1 MSLQTRLTS
10 LSEILGTDVK
20 ALRARATAL
29 ETNVGTVANLSTTDK
44 TNLVNATN
52 ELNSNIGNL
61 PSLTTTAKSN
71 VVVALNELKT
81 NISQLEQ
88 GTSTLIDDAAPT
100 SATNKTWSA
109 NKINTTVDNAVAAI
123 VSGAPA
129 ALDTLKE
136 LADALGSDASLS
148 TTITTALGLRVRV
161 DEAQTF
167 DATQMATG
175 RTNIGAAAES
185 VVSQLVTDLGNLD
198 HNFVVDYE
206 TVRDA
211 P

>member
-10 LSEILGTDVK
+10 LAEILGTDIK
-20 ALRARATAL
+20 ALRARTTVL
-29 ETNVGTVANLSTTDK
+29 ETDVGNKATLTTADK
-44 TNLVNATN
+44 TSLVGATN
-52 ELNSNIGNL
+52 ELHSNIGSL
-61 PSLTTTAKSN
+61 SSLTTTSTSN
-71 VVVALNELKT
+71 LVAAINELKT
-81 NISQLEQ
+81 NVGQLEQ
-88 GTSTLIDDAAPT
+88 GTSTLIDDSALS
-100 SATNKTWSA
+100 SATDKTWSA
-109 NKINTTVDNAVAAI
+109 NKITTTVDNAVAAI
-123 VSGAPA
+123 VGGAPA

-161 DEAQTF
+161 DEAQSF
-167 DATQMATG
+167 DTTQMATG

-198 HNFVVDYE
+198 HDYVTDYT

-211 P
+211 A

>member
-29 ETNVGTVANLSTTDK
+29 ETSVGTVANLSTTNK
-44 TNLVNATN
+44 TSLVNATN
-52 ELNSNIGNL
+52 ELNTKIGNL
-61 PSLTTTAKSN
+61 PSLTTTATSN
-71 VVVALNELKT
+71 VVAAINELKT
-81 NISQLEQ
+81 NIGQLEQ
-88 GTSTLIDDAAPT
+88 GTSTLVDDAAPI
-100 SATNKTWSA
+100 SATDKTWSA
-109 NKINTTVDNAVAAI
+109 NKINTTIDNAVTAL
-123 VSGAPA
+123 VGGAPA

-136 LADALGSDASLS
+136 LADALGSDALS

-161 DEAQTF
+161 DEAQSF
-167 DATQMATG
+167 DTTQMTTG

-185 VVSQLVTDLGNLD
+185 VVSQLVTNLGDLD
-198 HNFVVDYE
+198 HNFVADYE
-206 TVRDA
+206 AVRDA

>member
-20 ALRARATAL
+20 ALRVRATAL
-29 ETNVGTVANLSTTDK
+29 ETNVGTVANLSTTNK
-44 TNLVNATN
+44 SSLVNATN
-52 ELNSNIGNL
+52 ELNTKIGNL
-61 PSLTTTAKSN
+61 PSLTTTATSN
-71 VVVALNELKT
+71 VVAAINELKT
-81 NISQLEQ
+81 NIGQLEQ

-109 NKINTTVDNAVAAI
+109 NKINTTVDNAVTAL
-123 VSGAPA
+123 VGGAPA
-129 ALDTLKE
+129 ALNTLKE
-136 LADALGSDASLS
+136 LADALGSDATLS

-161 DEAQTF
+161 DEAQSF
-167 DATQMATG
+167 DATQMTTG

-185 VVSQLVTDLGNLD
+185 VVSQLVTDLGDLN

-206 TVRDA
+206 AVRDA

>member
-10 LSEILGTDVK
+10 LAEILGTDIK
-20 ALRARATAL
+20 ALRARATVL
-29 ETNVGTVANLSTTDK
+29 ETDVGNKATLTTADK
-44 TNLVNATN
+44 TSLVGATN
-52 ELNSNIGNL
+52 ELHSNIGSL
-61 PSLTTTAKSN
+61 PSLTTTATSN
-71 VVVALNELKT
+71 LVAAINELKT
-81 NISQLEQ
+81 NIGQLEQ
-88 GTSTLIDDAAPT
+88 GTSTLIDDAAPI
-100 SATNKTWSA
+100 SATDKTWSA
-109 NKINTTVDNAVAAI
+109 NKITTTVDNAVAAI
-123 VSGAPA
+123 VGGAPA
-129 ALDTLKE
+129 TLDTLKE

-185 VVSQLVTDLGNLD
+185 VVSALVTNVGDTD
-198 HNFVVDYE
+198 HNFVADYT

-211 P
+211 A